1 MKGFVLIISKF
12 WEIQVFLSN
21 LEITFK
27 TVKNL
32 DFLLQTGPVADF
44 PMSID
49 QKLHLLTYK

>member
-32 DFLLQTGPVADF
+32 DFLLQKGPVTDF